1 MATDKKISD
10 LPVAS
15 SIDASDTSIL
25 LKNGTDYQFAFS
37 TLLELIG
44 AELAVGASI
53 SFGNTLPPNISGKNG
68 DVFINTTA
76 GAMAQKTA
84 GTWTVFYS
92 FPTGNTGDGTLLYGT
107 SVPGTATGKNG
118 DTFINTLSG
127 IFYKKSADAW
137 NQVFSMQTGPAGATG
152 PAGPTGAAGASGKTI
167 LSGTGVPSNLYTGTN
182 GDYYI
187 NTTTYVFYGPKANGV
202 WPAGFTLDNSEGEA
216 IAAETVARIAADADL
231 QGKVN
236 DKIDAIEGYG
246 LSQNNYTTAEKTKLA
261 NLSQHFKGSY
271 TAVTSLE
278 TANLTAESGDYAF
291 VDEGVG
297 ENVKMYIW
305 DENDNAWIISSGGGT
320 IPDAT
325 ESLPGIMEIATT
337 AEALNRVD
345 DQRAMTA
352 LKTNALILDEKK
364 KVSYQINPV
373 GLNEVSIL
381 MENAGQVNSIL
392 ISGADNTKLKTGIA
406 GTYPDSAQTYPF
418 PYSAGERVF
427 ITYNY
432 TDLNHATCNIKLK
445 CQDN

>member
-15 SIDASDTSIL
+15 SINASDTSIL

-44 AELAVGASI
+44 AELTVGAAI
-53 SFGNTLPPNISGKNG
+53 SFGSILPPNISGKNG
-68 DVFINTTA
+68 DVFINTAA
-76 GAMAQKTA
+76 GAIAQRIA

-92 FPTGNTGDGTLLYGT
+92 FPTGNTGDGTILYGT
-107 SVPGTATGKNG
+107 SVPGTVTGKNG

-127 IFYKKSADAW
+127 IFYKKLTDTWS
-137 NQVFSMQTGPAGATG
+137 QVFSMQTGPAGATG
-152 PAGPTGAAGASGKTI
+152 PPGPTGAAGASGKTI

-187 NTTTYVFYGPKANGV
+187 NTATYVFYGPKTNGV
-202 WPAGFTLDNSEGEA
+202 WPAGFTLDNSEEEA
-216 IAAETVARIAADADL
+216 IAAETAARVAADADL
-231 QGKVN
+231 QGQVN
-236 DKIDAIEGYG
+236 NKIEAIEGYG
-246 LSQNNYTTAEKTKLA
+246 LSQNNYTIAEKDKLA
-261 NLSQHFKGSY
+261 NLSEHFKGNY
-271 TAVTSLE
+271 TTAAVLA
-278 TANLTAESGDYAF
+278 TANPTGASGDYAF
-291 VDEGVG
+291 VDEGIG
-297 ENVKMYIW
+297 EDVKMYIW
-305 DENDNAWIISSGGGT
+305 DENDNTWIISSGGGIT
-320 IPDAT
+320 PDAT
-325 ESLPGIMEIATT
+325 ESSPGIMEIATT
-337 AEALNRVD
+337 AEALNRSD
-345 DQRAMTA
+345 DGRAMTA

-392 ISGADNTKLKTGIA
+392 ISGADNAKLKIGLSA
-406 GTYPDSAQTYPF
+406 TYPTDAQTYPF
-418 PYSAGERVF
+418 TYNAGDRIF

-432 TDLNHATCNIKLK
+432 TDFDHASCNIKLK